1 MLSAPAAGMVPPVE
15 PWLGMLLVTVACGAL
30 LAGVTPWKRRS
41 GPPAELTRKAVHVGM
56 GTIALSLPWLFTAR
70 WPVIVLCGGLGAAFL
85 GLKRFARRSDLG
97 SAMHDVNRQS
107 LGDLYFAMSVAA
119 LWVLARGDR
128 LLFVVPVLVLTLGDA
143 VAALVGRRY
152 GKLRF
157 DGRPGGKS
165 LEGSVALFVVTFLSV
180 QLPITLSQR
189 VAPPE
194 SVLMAASMAAVV
206 TLLEAVAWRGLDNV
220 FVPLGAFLLL
230 ETWIVLDA
238 GPLLW
243 RFLLVVGLLA
253 IVAVAGSRTTLRDVA
268 LAGAALFGYV
278 AGTLGGPQWL
288 VPPVLLFVTSAPVLR
303 AAPAPA
309 GREAREH
316 DLLTVT
322 GIAMPALAWLFAAR
336 VFDVPAFYAP
346 YAASF
351 VAQMAMV
358 AVVRASVTGP
368 GGGQKRLLRV
378 VSGGA
383 AMVLPALSLHRPW
396 SAAVAAAVL
405 AFSGAVMA
413 GLAVNGST
421 AEVTS
426 GLGDETQW
434 LRQARWALGA
444 SALASI
450 PWWLGFGRLLMVMVP
465 GTGAWHRVI
474 VGQFADLPES
484 AIPRR
489 ADSAILGAPAG
500 AGPAS

>member
-1 MLSAPAAGMVPPVE
+1 MLSAPAAGMAPPVE
-15 PWLGMLLVTVACGAL
+15 PWLGMLLVTVACGL
-30 LAGVTPWKRRS
+30 LPTGVTLWKRRS
-41 GPPAELTRKAVHVGM
+41 QPPAELTRKAVHVGM

-70 WPVIVLCGGLGAAFL
+70 WPVLVLCGGMGAAFVA
-85 GLKRFARRSDLG
+85 LKRFARRSDLG

-107 LGDLYFAMSVAA
+107 LGDLYFALSVAV

-143 VAALVGRRY
+143 VAALVGRHY

-180 QLPITLSQR
+180 QLPISLSQR
-189 VAPPE
+189 VAPLE
-194 SVLMAASMAAVV
+194 GMLMAASMAAVV

-238 GPLLW
+238 GALLW
-243 RFLLVVGLLA
+243 RFLLAVGLLA
-253 IVAVAGSRTTLRDVA
+253 VVAAARSRTTLRDVA

-278 AGTLGGPQWL
+278 AGTLGGPAWL
-288 VPPVLLFVTSAPVLR
+288 VPPVLLFVTSARVLR
-303 AAPAPA
+303 STAPPA
-309 GREAREH
+309 GREVREH
-316 DLLTVT
+316 DLLTVA

-336 VFDVPAFYAP
+336 VFEVPAFYAP

-358 AVVRASVTGP
+358 AVVHASATGP
-368 GGGQKRLLRV
+368 GGGRGRLLGV

-383 AMVLPALSLHRPW
+383 AMVLPALALHRPFG
-396 SAAVAAAVL
+396 AAVAAAGL
-405 AFSGAVMA
+405 ALAGAIVA
-413 GLAVNGST
+413 GLAINRSA
-421 AEVTS
+421 AEVTV
-426 GLGDETQW
+426 GLGEEPQW

-444 SALASI
+444 SAVTSL
-450 PWWLGFGRLLMVMVP
+450 PWWLGFGRLP
-465 GTGAWHRVI
+465 
-474 VGQFADLPES
+474 
-484 AIPRR
+484 
-489 ADSAILGAPAG
+489 
-500 AGPAS
+500 